1 MPPANAA
8 PLKLSWAAKASAAAG
23 KRSRPLPTYRPIV
36 RGSRWSTYRL
46 WTPIEDAYLRG
57 LWGDPARRGRRAEL
71 AALVLGRSRTAVAWH
86 AHRLGLGQRRSEV
99 S

>member
-1 MPPANAA
+1 MTS
-8 PLKLSWAAKASAAAG
+8 PLKLSWAAKASAAEG

-46 WTPIEDAYLRG
+46 WTPDEDAYLRG

-71 AALVLGRSRTAVAWH
+71 AALVLDRTPTAVAWH
-86 AHRLGLGQRRSEV
+86 AGKLGLARAKNSA
-99 S
+99 